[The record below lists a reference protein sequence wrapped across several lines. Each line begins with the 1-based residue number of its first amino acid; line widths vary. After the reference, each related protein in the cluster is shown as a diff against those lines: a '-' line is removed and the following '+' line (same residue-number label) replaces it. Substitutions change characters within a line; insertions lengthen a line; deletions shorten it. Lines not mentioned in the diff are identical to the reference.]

1 MQANER
7 RPSGLGFTLIEVLV
21 ALVIFALLFG
31 ALAQIFQTGLR
42 QTANAAAASTATMVA
57 RSQLA
62 RVGVELPLATGET
75 EGETAEGLRWRTVI
89 QVSEPPSEEQSFV
102 PYLVEVTVAW
112 GSGPAEQVTLT
123 TLRLGAPPQ

>member
-1 MQANER
+1 MRPNER
-7 RPSGLGFTLIEVLV
+7 RPRAAGFTLLEVLV
-21 ALVIFALLFG
+21 ALIIFALTFG
-31 ALAQIFQTGLR
+31 VLAQIMQTGLR
-42 QTANAAAASTATMVA
+42 QSTTATASSTATLLA

-62 RVGVELPLATGET
+62 RVGVELPLEAGESA
-75 EGETAEGLRWRTVI
+75 GETADGLRWHTLVELA
-89 QVSEPPSEEQSFV
+89 EPPTEEQSFV